1 MLGWTGRGL
10 QAGEATLA
18 HWRPLQA
25 ALPARWPLTPDT
37 QPGGG
42 GAQEWPGL
50 QTPSRQGAS
59 ALHWSTHQQQWAI
72 NRHCLYAPHVCFRIT
87 KS

>member
-42 GAQEWPGL
+42 RGAGVARTADPL
-50 QTPSRQGAS
+50 QAGS
-59 ALHWSTHQQQWAI
+59 
-72 NRHCLYAPHVCFRIT
+72 VCSSLVNPPT
-87 KS
+87 AVGN

>member
-10 QAGEATLA
+10 QAGEASLA

-25 ALPARWPLTPDT
+25 ALPARRPLTPDT

-42 GAQEWPGL
+42 AGVAR
-50 QTPSRQGAS
+50 TADPSRQGAS
-59 ALHWSTHQQQWAI
+59 ALHWSTYQQRWAI
-72 NRHCLYAPHVCFRIT
+72 NRHCLYALHICFKIT